1 MASTVV
7 IDELNAD
14 EKPNPGAYES
24 LAKIQEE
31 FWNHWTSLPRP
42 FQKVFGLWFQ
52 PKVIWDVFSDWKKN
66 SLQEKHFFTFYQH
79 HFIPNYRNF
88 EGHTTSTLPVNEAF
102 WESGSLPLDAFES
115 LEVGYG
121 PAIAMARQIWS
132 RKWMGKIFPWLLI
145 FLGWGIWWS
154 QSSFNLLTVFRA
166 WAEYLASLGP

>member
-52 PKVIWDVFSDWKKN
+52 PKVIWDVFSDCKKN

-102 WESGSLPLDAFES
+102 WESGSLPLDAFE
-115 LEVGYG
+115 LVERQVQHFETPAFVNGPEVRQ
-121 PAIAMARQIWS
+121 PALAQVQRNHLVQVI
-132 RKWMGKIFPWLLI
+132 LL
-145 FLGWGIWWS
+145 S
-154 QSSFNLLTVFRA
+154 HLTLR
-166 WAEYLASLGP
+166 